1 MTILPAGLPA
11 CFRRTLH
18 AGVLA
23 AIVLAIP
30 ASAIAQGGSPWFEPT
45 LVDDSPAAPVVRT
58 HHRGTFN
65 GQDLAFDV
73 VTGETVLEDE
83 GGQPATTVFST
94 AYIRTDVAEP
104 AARPVLF
111 LFNGGPGASSSPLHL
126 GIGPVRRPVDD
137 GDDSLV
143 PFVQSPLD
151 MTDMVFIDPPGTG
164 YSRLY
169 REGAGEAF
177 WGIEE
182 DADAILFFVD
192 DWLTRLDR
200 RESPIFLLGES
211 YGGMR
216 AVAMLARAEKVRFSG
231 ALLLSP
237 ALDFTSGTPVV
248 GNNLPFIFLLP
259 SFAATA
265 AYHSVTD
272 RGMRSFAAIFEQ
284 AATFA
289 QAEYATALY
298 QGNAL
303 AGDERQKIADDMAP
317 LIGLR
322 PEYIVERNLR
332 VSLDEFSDALLSDQE
347 LRTGRL
353 DARATGAIAEYKD
366 RRPPGNDPSMGGG
379 SRGGRGTGD
388 MLDDYFKNKLA
399 TNVDRPYRSL
409 NLDLNS
415 KWKYERED
423 APRFYV
429 SVMPLLEQAMKDDPA
444 MRVFIGGGV
453 FDLVVPVMA
462 ARYLASQT
470 DVAPERFSHEIY
482 EAGHSVFSHEE
493 SRDKLARDVRS
504 FITATL
510 NANAGD

>member
-11 CFRRTLH
+11 CFRRRFH
-18 AGVLA
+18 AAFLA
-23 AIVLAIP
+23 ASILAIP
-30 ASAIAQGGSPWFEPT
+30 ASGTAQGGSPWFEPT

-58 HHRGTFN
+58 HHRGAFN
-65 GQDLAFDV
+65 GQELAFDV

-83 GGQPATTVFST
+83 DGRPATTVFST
-94 AYIRTDVAEP
+94 AYVRTDVVDP
-104 AARPVLF
+104 TARPVLF

-137 GDDSLV
+137 GDESLV
-143 PFVQSPLD
+143 PFPQSPLD
-151 MTDMVFIDPPGTG
+151 VTDMVFVDPPGTG

-200 RESPIFLLGES
+200 RESPVFLLGES

-216 AVAMLARAEKVRFSG
+216 AAAMLGRAEKVRFSG

-248 GNNLPFIFLLP
+248 GNNLPFIFRLP

-265 AYHSVTD
+265 AYHGVTD
-272 RGMRSFAAIFEQ
+272 RGERSFAAIFEQ

-289 QAEYATALY
+289 QAEYAAALY
-298 QGNAL
+298 HGNAL
-303 AGDERQKIADDMAP
+303 AGDERQRIAADMAG

-322 PEYIVERNLR
+322 REYIVEQNLR
-332 VSLDEFSDALLSDQE
+332 VSLDEFSDALLSDRA

-366 RRPPGNDPSMGGG
+366 RRPPGDDPSMGGG
-379 SRGGRGTGD
+379 DRGGRGTGD
-388 MLDDYFKNKLA
+388 MLDEYFRTRLA
-399 TNVDRPYRSL
+399 TNIDRPYRTL

-429 SVMPLLEQAMKDDPA
+429 SVMPLLEQAMKDDPS

-462 ARYLASQT
+462 ARYLASQA
-470 DVAPERFSHEIY
+470 DVAPERFTHEIY

-493 SRDKLARDVRS
+493 SREKLASDVRL
-504 FITATL
+504 FIAATL
-510 NANAGD
+510 NPHAGD